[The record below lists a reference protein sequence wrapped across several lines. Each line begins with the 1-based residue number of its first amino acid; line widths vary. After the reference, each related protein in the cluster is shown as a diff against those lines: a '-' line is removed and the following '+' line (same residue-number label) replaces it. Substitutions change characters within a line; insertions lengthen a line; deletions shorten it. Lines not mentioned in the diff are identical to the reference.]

1 MPYKTNSSLPA
12 EIKSALP
19 VDAQAVFRRVFN
31 ANADKGETS
40 AFAIAWTAVKNAW
53 EKDSEGNWKK
63 KVKKDLTSNSNSDIM
78 HVKDFESDCK
88 FIKTDDSLGLVFGWA
103 IVCKQNGQEYYDTQ
117 DDHIPEDSMLRAS
130 ADFMKNSR
138 VSLDMHSGD
147 KTGDVVFAFPM
158 TSEIADSLGIATQ
171 TTGLLIA
178 IKPSEEIFKQF
189 QSGARTGFSVGG
201 FRQKDILVD

>member
-1 MPYKTNSSLPA
+1 MS
-12 EIKSALP
+12 
-19 VDAQAVFRRVFN
+19 
-31 ANADKGETS
+31 
-40 AFAIAWTAVKNAW
+40 
-53 EKDSEGNWKK
+53 
-63 KVKKDLTSNSNSDIM
+63 KKDLTSISNSDIM

-138 VSLDMHSGD
+138 VSLDMHTGD

-201 FRQKDILVD
+201 RRVKDEIVNG